1 MIWLG
6 LLNGSLKLLCRLTI
20 SRYGRGKVID
30 CLLTHAPNLAG
41 FICLGDLDLMKVILQ
56 QNVPKLGKAG
66 DIVEASN
73 GYFRNFLQ
81 PRSLAVLATPGAMK
95 KREEDVEVLR
105 KKAEKAHQEALGL
118 CQKITD
124 HGLVRIGAKAGE
136 GGKLY
141 GKITNKEVAAA
152 IQKACGIE
160 VDKRLIK
167 LLDDIGALGTYRA
180 VVKLATDA
188 QAEINVEVV
197 MEGMEDKV
205 SKPVKPVADAEPVE
219 EEGELAVAE

>member
-1 MIWLG
+1 MVESFIACLHT
-6 LLNGSLKLLCRLTI
+6 RRI
-20 SRYGRGKVID
+20 GRVE
-30 CLLTHAPNLAG
+30 
-41 FICLGDLDLMKVILQ
+41 FCLGDCMKVILQ

-81 PRSLAVLATPGAMK
+81 PRSLAVLASPGAMK

-105 KKAEKAHQEALGL
+105 KKAEKAQQEALDL

-124 HGLVRIGAKAGE
+124 QEVVRVGAKAGE

-141 GKITNKEVAAA
+141 GKVTNKEVAAA
-152 IQKACGIE
+152 IQKATGVD

-167 LLDDIGALGTYRA
+167 VEDIGALGIYKA
-180 VVKLATDA
+180 VVKLAPDA

-197 MEGMEDKV
+197 MEGMEDKA
-205 SKPVKPVADAEPVE
+205 SPKPVQPVADAAP
-219 EEGELAVAE
+219 AESEDESEMAIAE

>member
-1 MIWLG
+1 MVESFIACLHT
-6 LLNGSLKLLCRLTI
+6 RRI
-20 SRYGRGKVID
+20 GRVE
-30 CLLTHAPNLAG
+30 
-41 FICLGDLDLMKVILQ
+41 FCLGDCMKVILQ

-81 PRSLAVLATPGAMK
+81 PRSLAVLASPGAMK
-95 KREEDVEVLR
+95 KREEDAEVLR
-105 KKAEKAHQEALGL
+105 KKAEKAQQEALDL

-141 GKITNKEVAAA
+141 GKVTNKEVAAA
-152 IQKACGIE
+152 IQKATGIE

-180 VVKLATDA
+180 VVKLASDA

-197 MEGMEDKV
+197 MEGMEDKA
-205 SKPVKPVADAEPVE
+205 SKPLPPVADAEPAAE
-219 EEGELAVAE
+219 SAEGDESELAIAE

>member
-1 MIWLG
+1 
-6 LLNGSLKLLCRLTI
+6 
-20 SRYGRGKVID
+20 
-30 CLLTHAPNLAG
+30 
-41 FICLGDLDLMKVILQ
+41 MKVILQ

-105 KKAEKAHQEALGL
+105 KKAEKAHQEALDL

-124 HGLVRIGAKAGE
+124 HGLIRLGAKAGE

-141 GKITNKEVAAA
+141 GKVTNKEVAAA
-152 IQKACGIE
+152 IQKACGVD

-167 LLDDIGALGTYRA
+167 IEDIGALGTYKA

-188 QAEINVEVV
+188 QAEINIEVV
-197 MEGMEDKV
+197 MEGMEDKP
-205 SKPVKPVADAEPVE
+205 SKPAQPVADAGPTEASE
-219 EEGELAVAE
+219 EDEMTIAE

>member
-1 MIWLG
+1 M
-6 LLNGSLKLLCRLTI
+6 KLLFSPNI
-20 SRYGRGKVID
+20 SGLRRGRVID
-30 CLLTHAPNLAG
+30 CLLTRAPQ
-41 FICLGDLDLMKVILQ
+41 LGVLNFVWGITIVKVILQ

-81 PRSLAVLATPGAMK
+81 PRSLAVLATPGALK

-105 KKAEKAHQEALGL
+105 KKAEKAHQEALDL

-124 HGLVRIGAKAGE
+124 QGVIRIGAKAGE

-141 GKITNKEVAAA
+141 GKITNKEVASA
-152 IQKACGIE
+152 IQKATGVE

-167 LLDDIGALGTYRA
+167 VEDIGALGTYKA

-188 QAEINVEVV
+188 QAEIHVEVV
-197 MEGMEDKV
+197 MEGMEDKP
-205 SKPVKPVADAEPVE
+205 SKPAQPAADAES
-219 EEGELAVAE
+219 AEAATEDEMAIAE

>member
-1 MIWLG
+1 
-6 LLNGSLKLLCRLTI
+6 
-20 SRYGRGKVID
+20 V
-30 CLLTHAPNLAG
+30 
-41 FICLGDLDLMKVILQ
+41 KVILQ

-81 PRSLAVLATPGAMK
+81 PRSLAVLATPGALK

-105 KKAEKAHQEALGL
+105 KKAEKAHQEALDL

-124 HGLVRIGAKAGE
+124 QELVRIGAKAGE

-152 IQKACGIE
+152 IQKATGVE

-167 LLDDIGALGTYRA
+167 VDDIGSLGTYRA

-188 QAEINVEVV
+188 QAEINIEVV
-197 MEGMEDKV
+197 MEGMEDKP
-205 SKPVKPVADAEPVE
+205 SKPAQPVADAEPAEASAE
-219 EEGELAVAE
+219 EDELAIAE

>member
-1 MIWLG
+1 
-6 LLNGSLKLLCRLTI
+6 
-20 SRYGRGKVID
+20 
-30 CLLTHAPNLAG
+30 
-41 FICLGDLDLMKVILQ
+41 MKVILQ

-105 KKAEKAHQEALGL
+105 KKAEKAHQEALDL

-124 HGLVRIGAKAGE
+124 QAVIRLGAKAGE

-141 GKITNKEVAAA
+141 GKVTNKEVAAA
-152 IQKACGIE
+152 IQRVCGVE

-167 LLDDIGALGTYRA
+167 VDDIGALGTYKV

-188 QAEINVEVV
+188 QAEINIEVV
-197 MEGMEDKV
+197 QEGTEDKP
-205 SKPVKPVADAEPVE
+205 SKPAQPVADAESSE
-219 EEGELAVAE
+219 ASADEDEMAIAE

>member
-1 MIWLG
+1 MVESFIACLHA
-6 LLNGSLKLLCRLTI
+6 RRI
-20 SRYGRGKVID
+20 GRVE
-30 CLLTHAPNLAG
+30 
-41 FICLGDLDLMKVILQ
+41 FCLGDCMKVILQ

-81 PRSLAVLATPGAMK
+81 PRSLAVLASPGAMK
-95 KREEDVEVLR
+95 KREEDAEVLR
-105 KKAEKAHQEALGL
+105 KKAEKAQQEALDL
-118 CQKITD
+118 CKKISD

-141 GKITNKEVAAA
+141 GKVTNKEVAAA
-152 IQKACGIE
+152 IQKATGIE

-180 VVKLATDA
+180 IVKLAADA

-205 SKPVKPVADAEPVE
+205 SKPLPPVADAQPAAESTE
-219 EEGELAVAE
+219 ADESELAIAE